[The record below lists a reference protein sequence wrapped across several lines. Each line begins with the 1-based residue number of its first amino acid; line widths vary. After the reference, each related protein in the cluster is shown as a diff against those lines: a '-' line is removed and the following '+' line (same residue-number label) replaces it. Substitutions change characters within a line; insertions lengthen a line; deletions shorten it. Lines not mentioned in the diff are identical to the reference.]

1 MTKGK
6 LIGKGAFSYVYDQGE
21 EVFIESIDPIKECM
35 AHGWFPDHPLF
46 PVVEFSDKESCWDD
60 YYCYTMK
67 KYNKVKSLKSAL
79 EPDQY
84 QLYKELV
91 NIFKSVPINGK
102 SYDGLNI
109 IIGLFNNSSLSDEI
123 KEVMIEA
130 AEACGNYGSDVGFEI
145 SPRNVAADNGK
156 LVLLD
161 VFFIK
166 SALRRQRSNK

>member
-1 MTKGK
+1 MAKGK

-35 AHGWFPDHPLF
+35 AQGWFPDHPLF
-46 PVVEFSDKESCWDD
+46 PIVKFSDKNSCREG

-91 NIFKSVPINGK
+91 NIFKSIPFIQNH
-102 SYDGLNI
+102 YDSFNVI
-109 IIGLFNNSSLSDEI
+109 RELFDNSSLSNEI
-123 KEVMIEA
+123 KGVMIEA
-130 AEACGNYGSDVGFEI
+130 IEACANYGSDVGFEI
-145 SPRNVAADNGK
+145 SPRNVAVDNGK
-156 LVLLD
+156 LILLD
-161 VFFIK
+161 IFFIK
-166 SALRRQRSNK
+166 SALRRQQSK